1 MLDHDVLGKTFLGLA
16 RFAAFL
22 AKEGPRSFIGLHHS
36 LLRVALTGIVGIRVP
51 ATALIVGGVSRLH
64 VRVHAITHEKV
75 SVAEWFV
82 RVRRFVLA
90 IEQVVMLNLVLSQ
103 LLASRAVIVSETL
116 AADRANKVLCKLHSF
131 KQISYW
137 LIIN

>member
-1 MLDHDVLGKTFLGLA
+1 MLGHDVLGETFLGLA
-16 RFAAFL
+16 RFAAFF
-22 AKEGPRSFIGLHHS
+22 AKEGPWSLIGLHHS
-36 LLRVALTGIVGIRVP
+36 LLRVAVTNIEVIRVP
-51 ATALIVGGVSRLH
+51 ATALVVRAVSRLH

-75 SVAEWFV
+75 PVAEWFV
-82 RVRRFVLA
+82 RMRRFVLA

-131 KQISYW
+131 K
-137 LIIN
+137 